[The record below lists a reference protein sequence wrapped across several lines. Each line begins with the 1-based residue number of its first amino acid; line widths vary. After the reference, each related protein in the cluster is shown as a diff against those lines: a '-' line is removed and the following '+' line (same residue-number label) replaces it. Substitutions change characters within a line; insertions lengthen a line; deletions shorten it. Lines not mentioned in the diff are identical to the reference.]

1 MKLSA
6 NFELS
11 ELTKSQVAERKGLPN
26 NPSPAHIDNLKA
38 LCVNVLQ
45 PIRSEFDKPVI
56 ISSGYR
62 SGEVCVAIGSKPT
75 SQHAEGK
82 AVDFEIVGVDNKDLF
97 DWVKNNLEFDQLILE
112 FYKEGEPNS
121 GWIHVSWNGGN
132 NRNQTLKAVRNEE
145 TGKVVYKPA

>member
-38 LCVNVLQ
+38 LCINVLQ

-121 GWIHVSWNGGN
+121 GWIHVSWNGGD

-145 TGKVVYKPA
+145 TGKVVYKPS

>member
-38 LCVNVLQ
+38 LCINVLQ

-121 GWIHVSWNGGN
+121 GWIHVSWNGGD

>member
-26 NPSPAHIDNLKA
+26 NPSPAHIDNLKS
-38 LCVNVLQ
+38 LCINVLQ

>member
-26 NPSPAHIDNLKA
+26 NPSPAHIDNLKS
-38 LCVNVLQ
+38 LCINVLQ

-121 GWIHVSWNGGN
+121 GWIHVSWNGGD

>member
-121 GWIHVSWNGGN
+121 GWIHVSWNGGD